1 MIQFDIPFDRVLVD
15 ADVEHLQSGG
25 MHRPT
30 RADKS
35 ARLEGNRENR
45 NEPAANVVDEYQDNL
60 VAARKKAQTNFDLEK
75 SQALLNQTLKA
86 IARQLTDMHLQRT
99 AMGDA
104 ILQRSY
110 RFVATIAEFVFQ
122 HCPELATLRLQ
133 GYVQSG
139 LEELGR
145 ESEIKIFVH
154 SSMLEPTRIQ
164 IAALPNAAHISVLE
178 DRQLLPGDCR
188 LEQDNEGLY
197 ASLHGQLEAIEACMV
212 NVIGGNH

>member
-1 MIQFDIPFDRVLVD
+1 MTQFDIPFDRVLVD
-15 ADVEHLQSGG
+15 ADVEHLQSAG
-25 MHRPT
+25 MHWPM
-30 RADKS
+30 RADKPVLLDRNS
-35 ARLEGNRENR
+35 QNR

-60 VAARKKAQTNFDLEK
+60 VAARKKAQTNFELEK
-75 SQALLNQTLKA
+75 SQALLNQTLNA
-86 IARQLTDMHLQRT
+86 IARQLTDLHLQRT
-99 AMGDA
+99 ALGDS

-110 RFVATIAEFVFQ
+110 RFVGTIAEFVFQ

-164 IAALPNAAHISVLE
+164 IAALPNAANISVLE

-197 ASLHGQLEAIEACMV
+197 ASLHGQLETIEDRIGK
-212 NVIGGNH
+212 VIGGNH